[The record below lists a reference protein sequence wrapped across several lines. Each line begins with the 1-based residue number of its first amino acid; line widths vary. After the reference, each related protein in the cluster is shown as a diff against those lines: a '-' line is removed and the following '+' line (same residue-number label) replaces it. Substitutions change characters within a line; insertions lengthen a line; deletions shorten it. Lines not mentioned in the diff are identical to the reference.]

1 MVQKTNNRN
10 DMFEV
15 RSYSKQELARLYWPR
30 TPKKE
35 SAVDLLRRDIR
46 RCREL
51 EERLSGMPNY
61 NVNDKHFQRAQ
72 VAVIVD
78 YLGEP

>member
-1 MVQKTNNRN
+1 
-10 DMFEV
+10 MFEI
-15 RSYSKQELARLYWPR
+15 RSYSKLELARLYWPK
-30 TPKKE
+30 TPKDG

-46 RCREL
+46 RCRDLMGEL
-51 EERLSGMPNY
+51 RKFPNY
-61 NVNDKHFQRAQ
+61 NVHDKHFPSAQ